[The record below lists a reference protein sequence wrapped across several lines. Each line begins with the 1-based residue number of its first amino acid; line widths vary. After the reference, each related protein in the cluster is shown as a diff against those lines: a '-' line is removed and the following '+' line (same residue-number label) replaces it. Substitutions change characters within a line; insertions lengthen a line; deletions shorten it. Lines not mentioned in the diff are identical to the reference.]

1 MGRFLVPAV
10 VLAVLYY
17 VGKNPD
23 GWAGLVRL
31 VQPFVLLALALLY
44 LRMPFDLVPDTLPVG
59 LLDDLAVLLAAIY
72 FGKRSMAGGDRA
84 RAAPRAGRQGRS
96 DPYEVLGVGRG
107 ASKEEISRAYRAE
120 MKRYHPDRVADLGE
134 ELQEVA
140 HEKAIE
146 IQRAYEQLR

>member
-1 MGRFLVPAV
+1 MGRILVPAV
-10 VLAVLYY
+10 AFAVLYY
-17 VGKNPD
+17 VWKNPD

-31 VQPFVLLALALLY
+31 VQPLVLLALALLY

-72 FGKRSMAGGDRA
+72 FGKRATASGDGDGRAPGAGGEGRA
-84 RAAPRAGRQGRS
+84 
-96 DPYEVLGVGRG
+96 DPYQVLGVGRD
-107 ASKEEISRAYRAE
+107 ASKEEIGHAYRAK

-134 ELQEVA
+134 ELQAVA

-146 IQRAYEQLR
+146 IQRAYEELR